1 VALALLVALI
11 VLVAGLG
18 WVVRGQLALGAQQ
31 IEERRDQVARLT
43 RLTARLETMRGQVA
57 SLEAGS
63 WWTPLVLDA
72 PSDRLATADLQQR
85 LKSILTRS
93 GGTLTS
99 ARVLEPEDAGR
110 FRQVGLDARVGASV
124 QGLRDTLYELESGS
138 PLLVVDDVVIV
149 ARRKS
154 RRTRR
159 NVRVPPL
166 DVRFR
171 VVGYM
176 LADEPPPGSSQP

>member
-1 VALALLVALI
+1 
-11 VLVAGLG
+11 
-18 WVVRGQLALGAQQ
+18 
-31 IEERRDQVARLT
+31 
-43 RLTARLETMRGQVA
+43 
-57 SLEAGS
+57 
-63 WWTPLVLDA
+63 
-72 PSDRLATADLQQR
+72 
-85 LKSILTRS
+85 
-93 GGTLTS
+93 
-99 ARVLEPEDAGR
+99 
-110 FRQVGLDARVGASV
+110 
-124 QGLRDTLYELESGS
+124 
-138 PLLVVDDVVIV
+138 VDDVVIV